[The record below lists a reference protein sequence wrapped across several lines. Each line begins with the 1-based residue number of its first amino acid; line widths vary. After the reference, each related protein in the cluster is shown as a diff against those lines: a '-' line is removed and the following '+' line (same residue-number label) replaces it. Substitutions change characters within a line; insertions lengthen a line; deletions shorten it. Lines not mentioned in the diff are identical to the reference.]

1 MTSNK
6 SPIKIIE
13 NLQNQTSYT
22 QLTKKQDI
30 SCNSAMNN
38 SSFNELTTYYQSP
51 LLQTLA
57 NVHQRSKSNVLT
69 YRNNSNNFWQESSH
83 SNLKQ
88 NGSIKIASQVIP
100 QQSEFPIQTFQ
111 NKEIFSTPI
120 QKQNIENQLIPRVLE
135 SEFNSFKKSQ
145 SLSSQQ
151 KYNTPCQDNQ
161 NSSLAQ
167 NYFSQNP
174 KQANQDSGNQSSFR
188 NKSFHQEQQSC
199 FNQNILQ
206 NNIQLQ
212 NQVQSIKNFYPQNQ
226 DQFLNQL
233 ASNYQK
239 ENNNSTGF
247 RTSNLQSDRMNEYIQ
262 KLNFVS
268 NQQIGKIC
276 NMKMFAQSNIENIPQ
291 SILSQRSQSHQ
302 QSVQNQSQIQNN
314 LQQLNQAILFQPINS
329 SSSTRFQQNTINK
342 NDQPLKE
349 KKLNGNIGSILQ
361 IVDNSAN
368 FEGKEYQKSRQ
379 IQQQQIDLNKYQ
391 HQNISLL
398 NQTNSQHT
406 SNFNQLNQ
414 TNLISKTNSNSNKNF
429 THNNLQKSS
438 SQNSLTQNIK
448 KNENSLNQ
456 QQSVK
461 CLKSPT
467 KDILHKIFYQNG
479 RTFDDLKS
487 ENEGQAFNQNNQ
499 QNKETKLEISQINQD
514 QTEQQRQFYNS
525 VPIKSSN
532 KQSINLIDENNF
544 RQSLI
549 AINGSE
555 EINHTLEEDIQN
567 SKYIKS
573 EQKKTKNYSQIN
585 QQRMKN
591 MNQNQQESSESIK
604 IVFESIESINKP
616 HEFSQDQLP
625 QDFSTKNLNFQSQNQ
640 FQKVSLEQQCQLPLQ
655 DKTNVTNHT
664 QYKKQLLQNIV
675 KGLERDSSFEKICK
689 KNYETIKSGE
699 KSKVSKENLN
709 NTLHSP
715 KNQEN
720 NNNNN
725 QHNFVQNQNDNN
737 SINYFQN
744 DIQQQNNQF
753 SNNQKIIQ
761 QNEITNLYQIIDDL
775 KRKNAILIQ
784 NSQVQNYIR
793 LQSQMMKQEGQTK
806 LLQKELKIQKQL
818 NKNLEEQLEKYLNHI
833 NFNSVRNQ

>member
-13 NLQNQTSYT
+13 NLQNQTSNT
-22 QLTKKQDI
+22 QFTKKQET
-30 SCNSAMNN
+30 SNNTAMNN

-69 YRNNSNNFWQESSH
+69 YRNNSTNFWQESSN

-88 NGSIKIASQVIP
+88 NGSIKITSQLIP

-120 QKQNIENQLIPRVLE
+120 QKQNIENQFIPRALE

-145 SLSSQQ
+145 SLSSQK
-151 KYNTPCQDNQ
+151 KYNTPCQENQ
-161 NSSLAQ
+161 NSSIPQ

-174 KQANQDSGNQSSFR
+174 KQINQDSGSQSSFR
-188 NKSFHQEQQSC
+188 NKSFHQEQPSC
-199 FNQNILQ
+199 LNQNILQ
-206 NNIQLQ
+206 NNVLLQ

-268 NQQIGKIC
+268 NQQSGKIS

-291 SILSQRSQSHQ
+291 SILSQRSQSYHQ
-302 QSVQNQSQIQNN
+302 SAQNQAQAQHNVF
-314 LQQLNQAILFQPINS
+314 QQNQAILFQPIS
-329 SSSTRFQQNTINK
+329 SNSSTRFLQNGINK
-342 NDQPLKE
+342 NDILLKE
-349 KKLNGNIGSILQ
+349 KTNSGNIGSILQ
-361 IVDNSAN
+361 KIEHSAN
-368 FEGKEYQKSRQ
+368 LEERENQKSRQ
-379 IQQQQIDLNKYQ
+379 NQQQQIDLNKFQY
-391 HQNISLL
+391 QNISLV
-398 NQTNSQHT
+398 NQTNSQQAN
-406 SNFNQLNQ
+406 NFNSLNQ
-414 TNLISKTNSNSNKNF
+414 TNPISQTMQKSSSKNL
-429 THNNLQKSS
+429 TPNNLQKSS
-438 SQNSLTQNIK
+438 SQNSIIQITK
-448 KNENSLNQ
+448 KNENLLNVNQNQ
-456 QQSVK
+456 QQLVK

-479 RTFDDLKS
+479 RKFDDLK
-487 ENEGQAFNQNNQ
+487 NEKEDSAFNLNNLQNQ
-499 QNKETKLEISQINQD
+499 QSYQEKQQINQYQID
-514 QTEQQRQFYNS
+514 QQRQYYET

-532 KQSINLIDENNF
+532 KQSTIDENDI
-544 RQSLI
+544 RQSL
-549 AINGSE
+549 AVINGSE
-555 EINHTLEEDIQN
+555 DMSITQEEDFQN
-567 SKYIKS
+567 SKYIKI
-573 EQKKTKNYSQIN
+573 EQKKTNSNSQIN
-585 QQRMKN
+585 QQRINKMV
-591 MNQNQQESSESIK
+591 QNQQESSESIK
-604 IVFESIESINKP
+604 VVFESVESINKP
-616 HEFSQDQLP
+616 HEYSQDQLI
-625 QDFSTKNLNFQSQNQ
+625 QDLSIKNQNISSQSP
-640 FQKVSLEQQCQLPLQ
+640 FQKMPFEQQCQQLPLQ

-675 KGLERDSSFEKICK
+675 RGLERDSSFEKICK

-699 KSKVSKENLN
+699 KGKVSKENLY
-709 NTLHSP
+709 NTLQSP

-720 NNNNN
+720 NQYDFIQN
-725 QHNFVQNQNDNN
+725 QDQNGDPFQNDN
-737 SINYFQN
+737 QN
-744 DIQQQNNQF
+744 QKNQF
-753 SNNQKIIQ
+753 FNDKKTIQ
-761 QNEITNLYQIIDDL
+761 QNELSNLQQIIEDL
-775 KRKNAILIQ
+775 KRKNAILVQ

-793 LQSQMMKQEGQTK
+793 LQSQMMKQEGQMK

-818 NKNLEEQLEKYLNHI
+818 NKNLEEQLEKYLSNF